1 MGKWDALVK
10 GALLHDVGKV
20 VYRANQ
26 GTDAHSRRGAA
37 FIEPYFSDMGLKQSI
52 THCLKYHHGKEL
64 SAAQLKNDDYAYI
77 VYEADNIA
85 AAVDRRDLDEGE
97 NTSTQ
102 KFDKELPLQSIF
114 RVFGGNTSNKP
125 LQYYLRGIDVS
136 DHFNYPESDKTIR
149 ASSDKYKA
157 LYDELVRNFQQQPID
172 KMSVNELLRIYE
184 DTVSYMPSS
193 TATDQANDISL
204 YMHSK
209 ITAAVAHSMVHYFEE
224 QGIADYKEYC
234 YQNSKKFRNMP
245 AFRLISGDISGIQN
259 FIYTIPS
266 KGALKS
272 LRGRSFYLE
281 ILMEQIVDEL
291 LDALQLTRAN
301 LIYNGGG
308 HFYILAPNTTKT
320 STAIEAMEK
329 SINEWFLTVFGT
341 KLYLALGSA
350 TATADEL
357 IQSQRTLFRKVSQ
370 SVGEAKSKRYSEQHL
385 ADLFNPNS
393 TYNTVLHGERECSIC
408 HTSTATL
415 TPYGKDTDA
424 EACPICNGL
433 YRLGEQIV
441 DSRDTVFV
449 LARPNNSDTCE
460 SIPKVEVYVNNWNDD
475 VDNLRLYLYVVT
487 EASLQKF
494 EANHEILRIY
504 SKNTAKTGHN
514 VFNRI
519 WLADYVARKDNGQ
532 VYEFE
537 ELATSSGLG
546 EDKGIKRLGVLRAD
560 VDNLGAAFIGGFI
573 SAGSDKFKYGTLS
586 RYADLSRDLAMFFK
600 VAVNKMA
607 QGDVQGFGTSVT
619 PFTPFTIWAD
629 KQVTTRKIHVIYSG
643 GDDVFLVG
651 AWDELLELAIDIRKK
666 LAEVTDKK
674 ITMSAGLALFSP
686 SYPISQMATI
696 TGLLESVAKDNDGK
710 DSIALFGFETNS
722 NGEERICRHVYKWD
736 DLIKNVIKD
745 KLYTLDQLFII
756 PGINEVQDSKMKLGK
771 GLIYKLMGLLQGILN
786 DRALGKHINVARILY
801 LLARLEP
808 KKHDPTYE
816 SYKNFVTAIHRWI
829 QSEEDCKALLT
840 ACNLIVYYMRDTK

>member
-1 MGKWDALVK
+1 
-10 GALLHDVGKV
+10 
-20 VYRANQ
+20 
-26 GTDAHSRRGAA
+26 
-37 FIEPYFSDMGLKQSI
+37 
-52 THCLKYHHGKEL
+52 
-64 SAAQLKNDDYAYI
+64 
-77 VYEADNIA
+77 
-85 AAVDRRDLDEGE
+85 
-97 NTSTQ
+97 
-102 KFDKELPLQSIF
+102 
-114 RVFGGNTSNKP
+114 
-125 LQYYLRGIDVS
+125 
-136 DHFNYPESDKTIR
+136 
-149 ASSDKYKA
+149 
-157 LYDELVRNFQQQPID
+157 
-172 KMSVNELLRIYE
+172 
-184 DTVSYMPSS
+184 MPSS

-204 YMHSK
+204 FMHSK

-224 QGIADYKEYC
+224 QGITNYKEYC
-234 YQNSKKFRNMP
+234 YQNSKKFREMP

-308 HFYILAPNTTKT
+308 HFYVLAPNTTKT
-320 STAIEAMEK
+320 CTAIESMEK

-350 TATADEL
+350 TATAAEL
-357 IQSQRTLFRKVSQ
+357 IQSQRTLFCKVSQ
-370 SVGEAKSKRYSEQHL
+370 SVDEAKAKRYSEQHL
-385 ADLFNPNS
+385 TDLFNPNS
-393 TYNTVLHGERECSIC
+393 TYNTVLYGERECSIC
-408 HTSTATL
+408 HTSTTTL
-415 TPYGKDTDA
+415 SPYGKDTDA

-449 LARPNNSDTCE
+449 LASPNTSDDSE
-460 SIPKVEVYVNNWNDD
+460 SIPKVEVYVNNLSSDA
-475 VDNLRLYLYVVT
+475 DNLKVYLYVVT
-487 EASLQKF
+487 ESSLQKF
-494 EANHEILRIY
+494 ESSHEILRIY

-537 ELATSSGLG
+537 ELAASSGLG
-546 EDKGIKRLGVLRAD
+546 DDKGIKRLGVLRAD

-573 SAGSDKFKYGTLS
+573 SEGSDKFKYGTLS

-607 QGDVQGFGTSVT
+607 QGDVQGFGRSVT
-619 PFTPFTIWAD
+619 PFTIWVN
-629 KQVTTRKIHVIYSG
+629 KKVTTRKIHVIYSG

-651 AWDELLELAIDIRKK
+651 AWDELLELAIDIREK
-666 LAEVTDKK
+666 LAEVTDNK

-686 SYPISQMATI
+686 SYPISQMAAI
-696 TGLLESVAKDNDGK
+696 TGLLESVAKDNEGK
-710 DSIALFGFETNS
+710 DSIALFGFETNKNVS
-722 NGEERICRHVYKWD
+722 GEERICRHVYKWD
-736 DLIKNVIKD
+736 ELIDNVIED
-745 KLYTLDQLFII
+745 KIYTLDQLFVIS
-756 PGINEVQDSKMKLGK
+756 GINENQNSKMKLGK
-771 GLIYKLMGLLQGILN
+771 GLIYKLMELLQGVLN

-808 KKHDPTYE
+808 KKDNPTYE

>member
-1 MGKWDALVK
+1 MGKWGALVK
-10 GALLHDVGKV
+10 GALLHDIGKV

-26 GTDAHSRRGAA
+26 GTDAHSKRGAA

-85 AAVDRRDLDEGE
+85 AAVDRRDLEEGE

-114 RVFGGNTSNKP
+114 RVFGGKTSTQP

-136 DHFNYPESDKTIR
+136 DHFNYPESDKMIR

-157 LYDELVRNFQQQPID
+157 LYDVLVQNFQQQPID

-209 ITAAVAHSMVHYFEE
+209 ITAAVAHSMVHYFED
-224 QGIADYKEYC
+224 QGITDYKEYC
-234 YQNSKKFRNMP
+234 YQNSKKFREMS

-291 LDALQLTRAN
+291 LDSLQLTRAN

-308 HFYILAPNTTKT
+308 HFYVLAPNTTKT
-320 STAIEAMEK
+320 CTAIESMEK

-341 KLYLALGSA
+341 KLYLAFGSA
-350 TATADEL
+350 TATAAEL

-370 SVGEAKSKRYSEQHL
+370 SVSEAKAKRYSEQHL
-385 ADLFNPNS
+385 TDLFNPNS

-415 TPYGKDTDA
+415 SPYGKDTDA

-449 LARPNNSDTCE
+449 LASLNTSDDSE
-460 SIPKVEVYVNNWNDD
+460 SIPKVEVYVNNLNSDA
-475 VDNLRLYLYVVT
+475 DNLKLYLYVVP

-494 EANHEILRIY
+494 ESGHDIFRIY

-537 ELATSSGLG
+537 ELAASSGLG
-546 EDKGIKRLGVLRAD
+546 DDKGIKRLGVLRAD

-573 SAGSDKFKYGTLS
+573 SEGSDKFKYGTLS

-607 QGDVQGFGTSVT
+607 QGDVQGFGRSVI
-619 PFTPFTIWAD
+619 PFTIWAN
-629 KQVTTRKIHVIYSG
+629 KKVTTRKTHVIYSG

-651 AWDELLELAIDIRKK
+651 AWDELLELAIDIREK
-666 LAEVTDKK
+666 LAEVTDNK

-686 SYPISQMATI
+686 SYPISQMAAI
-696 TGLLESVAKDNDGK
+696 TGLLESVAKDNEGK
-710 DSIALFGFETNS
+710 DSIALFGFETNKNAS
-722 NGEERICRHVYKWD
+722 GEERICRHVYKWD
-736 DLIKNVIKD
+736 ELIDNVIED
-745 KLYTLDQLFII
+745 KIYTLDQLFVI
-756 PGINEVQDSKMKLGK
+756 PGINENQNSKMKLGK
-771 GLIYKLMGLLQGILN
+771 GLIYKLMELLQGVLN

-808 KKHDPTYE
+808 KKDNPTYE

>member
-10 GALLHDVGKV
+10 GALLHDIGKV

-26 GTDAHSRRGAA
+26 GTDAHSKRGSA

-85 AAVDRRDLDEGE
+85 AAVDRRDLDEGDI
-97 NTSTQ
+97 SPTQ

-114 RVFGGNTSNKP
+114 RVFGGKTSTKP

-157 LYDELVRNFQQQPID
+157 LYDVLVCNFQQQPID
-172 KMSVNELLRIYE
+172 KMSVNELLRVYE

-234 YQNSKKFRNMP
+234 YQNSKKFRNMS
-245 AFRLISGDISGIQN
+245 AFRLITGDISGIQN

-320 STAIEAMEK
+320 STAIGTMEK

-415 TPYGKDTDA
+415 SPYGKDTDA

-449 LARPNNSDTCE
+449 LA
-460 SIPKVEVYVNNWNDD
+460 
-475 VDNLRLYLYVVT
+475 
-487 EASLQKF
+487 
-494 EANHEILRIY
+494 
-504 SKNTAKTGHN
+504 
-514 VFNRI
+514 
-519 WLADYVARKDNGQ
+519 
-532 VYEFE
+532 
-537 ELATSSGLG
+537 
-546 EDKGIKRLGVLRAD
+546 
-560 VDNLGAAFIGGFI
+560 
-573 SAGSDKFKYGTLS
+573 
-586 RYADLSRDLAMFFK
+586 
-600 VAVNKMA
+600 
-607 QGDVQGFGTSVT
+607 
-619 PFTPFTIWAD
+619 
-629 KQVTTRKIHVIYSG
+629 
-643 GDDVFLVG
+643 
-651 AWDELLELAIDIRKK
+651 
-666 LAEVTDKK
+666 
-674 ITMSAGLALFSP
+674 
-686 SYPISQMATI
+686 
-696 TGLLESVAKDNDGK
+696 
-710 DSIALFGFETNS
+710 
-722 NGEERICRHVYKWD
+722 
-736 DLIKNVIKD
+736 
-745 KLYTLDQLFII
+745 
-756 PGINEVQDSKMKLGK
+756 
-771 GLIYKLMGLLQGILN
+771 
-786 DRALGKHINVARILY
+786 
-801 LLARLEP
+801 
-808 KKHDPTYE
+808 
-816 SYKNFVTAIHRWI
+816 
-829 QSEEDCKALLT
+829 
-840 ACNLIVYYMRDTK
+840 